1 MNGSVSKPQPLVWLR
16 IGGALLF
23 ALLYLYPIMGV
34 VLCLQALGCFL
45 YAVIFDDDEEFGRAF
60 RVHMT
65 RQANGHGPVI
75 LWALQTILGFKVNFT
90 FDRTNIGVAGQP
102 VIIVPNHLSIM
113 DIPLAVVA
121 MYKIGRGAIRWVLK
135 APLKWVIPIGWA
147 AQWIWCAFV
156 LRGGTKTREAD
167 LASVKSCGECAY
179 NDGQDVLIFSEGTR
193 RGPSDGHGPKRGGFE
208 ALLNAMPLAD
218 VVTIVFRW
226 SDEGGRPVGRGV
238 VGAALSLPGRT
249 IDVEI
254 KRVPRAEIHANW
266 LNEHFAAVRAAASS
280 SRLSR

>member
-1 MNGSVSKPQPLVWLR
+1 MNGSVSRPQPLVWLR

-34 VLCLQALGCFL
+34 VLSLQALGCLL
-45 YAVIFDDDEEFGRAF
+45 YSLVFDDDEQFWRAF

-75 LWALQTILGFKVNFT
+75 LWTLQTILGFKVNFR
-90 FDRTNIGVAGQP
+90 FDRANIGAAGQP
-102 VIIVPNHLSIM
+102 VIIAPNHLSIM

-147 AQWIWCAFV
+147 AQWIGCAFV
-156 LRGGTKTREAD
+156 LRGGPKTREAD
-167 LASVKSCGECAY
+167 VASVAKCGECAY
-179 NDGQDVLIFSEGTR
+179 NDGQDTLIFCEGT
-193 RGPSDGHGPKRGGFE
+193 RGPSDDRGPKRGGFE
-208 ALLNAMPLAD
+208 ALLNSKPKAD

-226 SDEGGRPVGRGV
+226 SDDDGRPVGRGA

-254 KRVPRAEIHANW
+254 KRVPRAEIHTNW
-266 LNEHFAAVRAAASS
+266 LNEHFAAVRAAASPS
-280 SRLSR
+280 QPSR

>member
-1 MNGSVSKPQPLVWLR
+1 MNRSVSRPQPFVWLR
-16 IGGALLF
+16 IGGALFF

-34 VLCLQALGCFL
+34 VLSLQALGCFL

-75 LWALQTILGFKVNFT
+75 LWALQTILGFKVNFR
-90 FDRTNIGVAGQP
+90 FDHANIGVAGQP
-102 VIIVPNHLSIM
+102 VIIAPNHLSIM

-121 MYKIGRGAIRWVLK
+121 MYKIDRGAIRWVLK

-147 AQWIWCAFV
+147 AQWICCAFV
-156 LRGGTKTREAD
+156 LRGGAKTREAD
-167 LASVKSCGECAY
+167 VASVAKCGECAY
-179 NDGQDVLIFSEGTR
+179 NDGQDTLIFCEGTR
-193 RGPSDGHGPKRGGFE
+193 RGPSDDHGPKRGGFE
-208 ALLNAMPLAD
+208 ALLNAMPKAD